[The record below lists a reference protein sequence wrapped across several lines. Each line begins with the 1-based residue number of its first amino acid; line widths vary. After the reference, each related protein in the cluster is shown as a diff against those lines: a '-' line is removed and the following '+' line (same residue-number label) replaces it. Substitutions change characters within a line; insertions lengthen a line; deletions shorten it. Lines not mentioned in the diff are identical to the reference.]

1 MTEFTPEQIFERC
14 ANKWPQKD
22 CVAWEMLIN
31 NPFASLRFAQEVIK
45 GPFPDGEAAIAS
57 TPETALNYA
66 MFTQKPFLLGEPSI
80 ASQPLTAFDYAK
92 HVLAGKFV
100 LGQKSMAT
108 KADIAY
114 EYARELLHSPFVSGE
129 DVIATSPEYS
139 SLYACDVR
147 KGPFVKGEAQI
158 AKDPCY
164 AIQYA
169 MTALNAPFSLGESLV
184 YHSQHAKTYSFL
196 LSLWKQEGHAV
207 DPFWHLAFYLQA
219 GTPTDATTKRH
230 AKATKLPV
238 EWIKLAHSMWS
249 PDMAL
254 EEAVSFLKGMKTA
267 PSAIFEQDISPG
279 MF

>member
-45 GPFPDGEAAIAS
+45 GPFPDGEPAIAT

-66 MFTQKPFLLGEPSI
+66 LLTEKPFPLGEPSI
-80 ASQPLTAFDYAK
+80 AAQPLTAFDYAK
-92 HVLAGKFV
+92 SILTGRFV
-100 LGQKSMAT
+100 LGEESMAT

-114 EYARELLHSPFVSGE
+114 GYARELLHAPFVLGE
-129 DVIATSPEYS
+129 DVIATSPGYS
-139 SLYACDVR
+139 SLYASDVL

-158 AKDPCY
+158 AKDPRY

-169 MTALNAPFSLGESLV
+169 TTVLDAPFPLGESLV
-184 YHSQHAKTYSFL
+184 YHSTHAKTYSFM
-196 LSLWKQEGHAV
+196 LSLWKKEGHAV
-207 DPFWHLAFYLQA
+207 DPFRHLAFYLQA

-249 PDMAL
+249 PGTAL
-254 EEAVSFLKGMKTA
+254 DDAVAFLKGMKLA
-267 PSAIFEQDISPG
+267 PSTISEQDISPG